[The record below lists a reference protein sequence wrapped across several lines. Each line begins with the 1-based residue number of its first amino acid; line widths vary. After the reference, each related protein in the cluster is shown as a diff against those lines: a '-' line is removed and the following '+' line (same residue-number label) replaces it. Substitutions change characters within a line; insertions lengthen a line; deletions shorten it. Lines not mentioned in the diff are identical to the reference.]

1 MSVKSNKNFQ
11 NIKDIDEN
19 LTKESHETNKSEI
32 SGCSRFLIQLYQILE
47 DKNNENIIHWGDDGK
62 YFIIT
67 NIYDFTEK
75 ILPKY
80 YNHNNYASFVRQL
93 NKYNFHKIKSQ
104 INENAF
110 QNNQFIKGK
119 KQLISNIFRKKKRK
133 RDIKNETENITS
145 LVKYKKNNFLDN
157 INNLGRNNE
166 NNNNFSFDK
175 HSLSLDEEN
184 ENNSNN
190 TFYNLDNKGN
200 NFIKN
205 SSNSIP
211 MINNQ
216 INPLILKK
224 NLMDESTEFKITNPK
239 KISKKTVNDL
249 LNDIVNKTDKI
260 TRKQKML
267 NAKFDS
273 LSSKNIEYINK
284 NSMILKE
291 IESKADNNKKLEKFI
306 SFILEFKNINRMQN
320 RLLPDDKNIIQKS
333 ESNDSLLNNI
343 NIINSAEPPKKE
355 NKIANTTKYLN
366 KKVNEN
372 EYESF
377 QSFFKKYF
385 ERKKNKNLLMNSDN
399 KTNKN
404 SNSEQSN
411 KNNISISQKSNPIN
425 SDNISKIN
433 DNLFKDR
440 LNIEE
445 RNSIDNA
452 SSIFKRNRSNSFHS
466 SFSNNISDNFNNN
479 DNFLLWNNN
488 QNEYNINNRSEIIWN
503 NNIDSNNIRN
513 SINKSFDADSS
524 QDKNSDRKDSL
535 NNSSYSFIDI
545 PKRTDIINNK

>member
-1 MSVKSNKNFQ
+1 
-11 NIKDIDEN
+11 
-19 LTKESHETNKSEI
+19 
-32 SGCSRFLIQLYQILE
+32 
-47 DKNNENIIHWGDDGK
+47 
-62 YFIIT
+62 
-67 NIYDFTEK
+67 
-75 ILPKY
+75 
-80 YNHNNYASFVRQL
+80 
-93 NKYNFHKIKSQ
+93 
-104 INENAF
+104 
-110 QNNQFIKGK
+110 
-119 KQLISNIFRKKKRK
+119 
-133 RDIKNETENITS
+133 
-145 LVKYKKNNFLDN
+145 
-157 INNLGRNNE
+157 
-166 NNNNFSFDK
+166 
-175 HSLSLDEEN
+175 
-184 ENNSNN
+184 
-190 TFYNLDNKGN
+190 
-200 NFIKN
+200 
-205 SSNSIP
+205 
-211 MINNQ
+211 
-216 INPLILKK
+216 
-224 NLMDESTEFKITNPK
+224 
-239 KISKKTVNDL
+239 
-249 LNDIVNKTDKI
+249 
-260 TRKQKML
+260 
-267 NAKFDS
+267 
-273 LSSKNIEYINK
+273 
-284 NSMILKE
+284 MILKE

-385 ERKKNKNLLMNSDN
+385 ERKKNKNLLINSDN

-433 DNLFKDR
+433 DNLFRDR

-466 SFSNNISDNFNNN
+466 SFSNNISDNLNNN